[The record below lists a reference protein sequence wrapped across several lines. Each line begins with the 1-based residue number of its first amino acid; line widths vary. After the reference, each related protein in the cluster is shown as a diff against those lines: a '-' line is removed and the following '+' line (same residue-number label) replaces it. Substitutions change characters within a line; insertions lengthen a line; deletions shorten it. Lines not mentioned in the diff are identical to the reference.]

1 MPEPQDMSQ
10 DISQDISKTEHDSLQ
25 SNAAL
30 VADSPKRSRET
41 SPTDAS
47 DGPVAKR
54 ARSSRRHVKHWD
66 LDGDIFV
73 RLDDCWMRLRKSS
86 LARHSEF
93 FNDIFTAI
101 EQGKL
106 APEPKRP
113 YEEGTLIL
121 ADVSNVHNC
130 YHVLA
135 PGISSAD
142 LDALLTAIEDA
153 ISYCHQPP
161 SFPVVASILR
171 ASSVLK
177 FPRFRDWAQR
187 TIQTS
192 WSPSLGA
199 LTASTIPH
207 ATDVVSLGRDIDLG
221 SSGPDVLKR
230 ALYEVLRTPSFSQN
244 PDQHLTTLHSS
255 DLITLTRARE
265 HLDTVWYTATSFDF
279 FSSFCLA
286 HGNEPQSQPRCTPLT
301 YEMHKHLI
309 HDSAVFTTYRYDV
322 LCGLEMLCKIGW
334 DVECTEEGEGAA
346 SASGAGMCSLC
357 AKRVREQWKSER
369 EQAWKKLD
377 TIFSLQMPITNEA

>member
-1 MPEPQDMSQ
+1 MPEPQDTSQ
-10 DISQDISKTEHDSLQ
+10 DSQDISKTEHDSLQ

-30 VADSPKRSRET
+30 AADSPKRSRET

-171 ASSVLK
+171 AASVLK

-192 WSPSLGA
+192 WSPSLEA

-230 ALYEVLRTPSFSQN
+230 ALYEVLRAPSFSQN

-255 DLITLTRARE
+255 DLIALTRARE
-265 HLDTVWYTATSFDF
+265 HLDT
-279 FSSFCLA
+279 
-286 HGNEPQSQPRCTPLT
+286 PQSQPRCTPLT
-301 YEMHKHLI
+301 YEMHKRLI

-334 DVECTEEGEGAA
+334 DVECTEDGEGAA
-346 SASGAGMCSLC
+346 SASGASMCSLC

-377 TIFSLQMPITNEA
+377 TIFSLQMPITNES